1 MECDW
6 KDIRSVAAFL
16 IHITQLHLPSF
27 VIKRCGHIFGY
38 IIDTIFFRRSANIK
52 VIRRSTVECD
62 WKNTG
67 DYWSVVEVIDAHS
80 LAPPTREESHDCC
93 FSGHR
98 LCSFLFSSRE
108 EETPIARAVSSSL
121 CVCAMPTT

>member
-1 MECDW
+1 M
-6 KDIRSVAAFL
+6 
-16 IHITQLHLPSF
+16 
-27 VIKRCGHIFGY
+27 
-38 IIDTIFFRRSANIK
+38 
-52 VIRRSTVECD
+52 ECD

-93 FSGHR
+93 FSWHS